1 MPQSMMP
8 GSASAAGRLYS
19 AALGP
24 ATATST
30 EYSSFTTFDPLMENP
45 PNASVQDVP
54 PTSVATTS
62 SDYSMATS
70 LAVAAASNLGPAHVP
85 SIGGGTSTFKPTG
98 GPGGGGGP
106 DTSEFF
112 PAEMAEI
119 LGSPTG
125 STSLS
130 GASNGLT
137 GSAFGP
143 PLSLMASSDSY
154 SDLTQTSSL
163 HHHPGGLQPLSNAS
177 MESRG
182 STEDDNDDN
191 SVGGPRGSGDTKV
204 SGFTKAIR
212 ALNDFGSVYSFE

>member
-1 MPQSMMP
+1 MMP

-70 LAVAAASNLGPAHVP
+70 LAVAAASNLGPAPHP
-85 SIGGGTSTFKPTG
+85 GSLGGGGASTFKPAG
-98 GPGGGGGP
+98 VGPVGGGHS

-191 SVGGPRGSGDTKV
+191 SVGGPRGGTKV

>member
-1 MPQSMMP
+1 MMP

-70 LAVAAASNLGPAHVP
+70 LAVAAASNLGPAHAP

-163 HHHPGGLQPLSNAS
+163 HHHAAAVGSLQPLSNAS

-182 STEDDNDDN
+182 STEDDTDEASVSGRTGDN
-191 SVGGPRGSGDTKV
+191 KV
-204 SGFTKAIR
+204 SVFSKAIR
-212 ALNDFGSVYSFE
+212 SLNDFGSVYSFD

>member
-1 MPQSMMP
+1 MMP

-24 ATATST
+24 ATASST
-30 EYSSFTTFDPLMENP
+30 EFSSFTTFDPLMENP

-54 PTSVATTS
+54 PTSVAASS
-62 SDYSMATS
+62 SDFSMATS
-70 LAVAAASNLGPAHVP
+70 LAVAAASNLGPTGHPPGV
-85 SIGGGTSTFKPTG
+85 GGGGGASTFKPA
-98 GPGGGGGP
+98 GGP

>member
-1 MPQSMMP
+1 MP

-54 PTSVATTS
+54 PTSVAASS
-62 SDYSMATS
+62 SDFSMATS
-70 LAVAAASNLGPAHVP
+70 LAVAAASNLGPAGHPPGV
-85 SIGGGTSTFKPTG
+85 GGGGASTFKPAG
-98 GPGGGGGP
+98 GHPGGGP